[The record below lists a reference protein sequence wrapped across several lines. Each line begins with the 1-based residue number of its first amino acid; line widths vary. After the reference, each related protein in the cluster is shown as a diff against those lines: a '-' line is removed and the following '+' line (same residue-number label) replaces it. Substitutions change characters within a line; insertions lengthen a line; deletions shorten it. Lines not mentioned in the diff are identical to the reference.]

1 MSLKKQLNTILQK
14 NNVKFNLTI
23 SELMEEAICR
33 KEGILANTGS
43 LCVTTGKYTGRS
55 PHDKFF
61 VQDQT
66 SSNVLNWGA
75 ANQPLSPENFQKL
88 FEEVL
93 VYLNDQKLYVFD
105 GFAGADPRYRLNLR
119 VINDRAWQ
127 NMFAHQLFIRATKKD
142 LIDFLPAYHIIA
154 APGFKADPQ
163 KHGTNSEVAVVLNL
177 TEKLILIVGTS
188 YAGEIKK
195 SVFTLINYVLPLQ
208 NILSMHCSANVDSA
222 GNSALFFGLSGTGK
236 TTLSAD
242 PERQLIGDDEHGW
255 SEDGIFNVE
264 GGCYAKCINLSP
276 VEEPQIYGAIRF
288 GTVLENVFLDETT
301 RVVDFNNAA
310 ITENTR
316 AAYPLDYIPNSQ
328 LPSVTGHPQ
337 VIFFLTADAFGI
349 LPPIAILNKNQAMY
363 HFLSGYTSKLAGTER
378 GIKEPQATFSA
389 CFGAPF
395 LPLPP
400 VKYAYL
406 LGEKMNKHGTRVY
419 LVNTGWTGGAYGVGQ
434 RFKIPHTRAIIKAA
448 LEGTLETM
456 PSRIDPL
463 FGFKVPL
470 SCPGVPEQIF
480 TPQKTWPNPE
490 DYQTQAH
497 NLALRFKEN
506 FNKFKEIPDDIMSAS
521 PLVEE

>member
-1 MSLKKQLNTILQK
+1 MLVKNSISKILQK
-14 NNVKFNLTI
+14 DNVKFNLVI
-23 SELMEEAICR
+23 SELVEEAIYH
-33 KEGILANTGS
+33 KEGILTNTGS
-43 LCVTTGKYTGRS
+43 LRVTTGKYTGRS
-55 PHDKFF
+55 PDDKFF
-61 VQDQT
+61 VQDNT
-66 SSNVLNWGA
+66 TKNVLNWGS
-75 ANQPLSPENFQKL
+75 ANKPLSPENFSKL
-88 FEEVL
+88 FDDVL
-93 VYLNDQKLYVFD
+93 TYLHDQNLYVFD
-105 GFAGADPRYRLNLR
+105 GFAGADPRYRLKLR
-119 VINDRAWQ
+119 VINNRAWQ
-127 NMFAHQLFIRATKKD
+127 NMFAHQLFIRPTKEE
-142 LIDFLPAYHIIA
+142 LVDFSPDYHIIA
-154 APGFKADPQ
+154 APEFKADPQ
-163 KHGTNSEVAVVLNL
+163 KHGTNSEAAVVLNL
-177 TEKLILIVGTS
+177 TEKIILIVGTS

-222 GNSALFFGLSGTGK
+222 NNPALFFGLSGTGK

-288 GTVLENVFLDETT
+288 GTVLENVFLDEST
-301 RVVDFNNAA
+301 RQVDFHNAA

-328 LPSVTGHPQ
+328 LPSMTNHPK
-337 VIFFLTADAFGI
+337 VIFFLTADAFGV

-378 GIKEPQATFSA
+378 GIKEPLATFSA

-406 LGEKMNKHGTRVY
+406 LGEKMSKHGTRVY

-448 LEGTLETM
+448 LEETLEKM

-480 TPQKTWPNPE
+480 TPEKTWPNPG
-490 DYQTQAH
+490 DYQAQAL

-506 FNKFKEIPDDIMSAS
+506 FKNFKDIPDNIMSAS
-521 PLVEE
+521 PLVKK